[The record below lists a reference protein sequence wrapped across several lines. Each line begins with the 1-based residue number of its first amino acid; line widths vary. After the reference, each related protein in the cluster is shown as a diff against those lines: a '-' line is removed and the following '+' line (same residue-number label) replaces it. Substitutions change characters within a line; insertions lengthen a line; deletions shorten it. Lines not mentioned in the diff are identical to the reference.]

1 MSRTNR
7 PRYDSGRAED
17 QFGFLLNKNYQSRGR
32 SNQVKPSKETVDV
45 NRAKA
50 QDFLGKYIGRPLA
63 GAADFFTGNRFDF
76 DKQGANPVVTTT
88 PTTTTTTTTEDKT
101 SGSGRDMLS
110 EGELLNR
117 IDRIRQKDLLQQ
129 TGIREFELG
138 RAAQRYKSLARDMAE
153 MTDVYAETAAQRR
166 LMEDKFSPTKISQQR
181 LRAQQGEAALM
192 NAIANQGTSAAQM
205 GSIGTS
211 RRFGGGRAG

>member
-88 PTTTTTTTTEDKT
+88 PTTTTTTTEDKA

-153 MTDVYAETAAQRR
+153 MTDVYAETAAKRR
-166 LMEDKFSPTKISQQR
+166 LMEDQFSPTKISQQR

>member
-7 PRYDSGRAED
+7 PRYDSGRAKD
-17 QFGFLLNKNYQSRGR
+17 QFGFLLNENYQSRGR
-32 SNQVKPSKETVDV
+32 SNQVKPSAKTIDA

-50 QDFLGKYIGRPLA
+50 QDFLGKYIGKPLA

-88 PTTTTTTTTEDKT
+88 PTTTTTEDKA

-129 TGIREFELG
+129 TGIREYELG

>member
-1 MSRTNR
+1 MSRTRR
-7 PRYDSGRAED
+7 PRYDSGRAKD
-17 QFGFLLNKNYQSRGR
+17 QFGFLLNETYQSSGGR
-32 SNQVKPSKETVDV
+32 SGQVKPSKEIVDA

-50 QDFLGKYIGRPLA
+50 QDFLGTYIGKPLA

-88 PTTTTTTTTEDKT
+88 PTTTTEDKT
-101 SGSGRDMLS
+101 SGPGRELLP
-110 EGELLNR
+110 EGELLDR
-117 IDRIRQKDLLQQ
+117 IDRMRRRDLLQQ
-129 TGIREFELG
+129 GAMREFALG
-138 RAAQRYKSLARDMAE
+138 RESQRMKSLARDFAE

-192 NAIANQGTSAAQM
+192 NAIANQGTTAAQI

-211 RRFGGGRAG
+211 RRFGGGARG

>member
-1 MSRTNR
+1 MSR
-7 PRYDSGRAED
+7 
-17 QFGFLLNKNYQSRGR
+17 SRR
-32 SNQVKPSKETVDV
+32 SNFTKEQIAQNQASAKNLLGNFIRNTGGGFVDFV
-45 NRAKA
+45 T
-50 QDFLGKYIGRPLA
+50 LGATDLDKRGDTKFQK
-63 GAADFFTGNRFDF
+63 GTKNFFANMTAPPEEQERVFDSNETQLGNPRG
-76 DKQGANPVVTTT
+76 QYY
-88 PTTTTTTTTEDKT
+88 
-101 SGSGRDMLS
+101 GRDFRNML
-110 EGELLNR
+110 GTNMAL
-117 IDRIRQKDLLQQ
+117 
-129 TGIREFELG
+129 REFELG
-138 RAAQRYKSLARDMAE
+138 RSAQRMKSLARDMAE

>member
-7 PRYDSGRAED
+7 PKYDSGRAED

-32 SNQVKPSKETVDV
+32 SAQVGPSKEEIDA

-50 QDFLGKYIGRPLA
+50 QDFLGTYIGKPLA

-76 DKQGANPVVTTT
+76 DKQGANAVITTT
-88 PTTTTTTTTEDKT
+88 PATTTTTEDKP
-101 SGSGRDMLS
+101 SGPGR
-110 EGELLNR
+110 ELLPEGQLLDR
-117 IDRIRQKDLLQQ
+117 IDRMRRRDLLQQ
-129 TGIREFELG
+129 GAMREFELG
-138 RAAQRYKSLARDMAE
+138 RSAQRMKSLARDFAE